1 MFNFRPSLLVNALR
15 CLYLLLTESSHCQ
28 LTSDLIVL
36 INPLIH
42 IPVCESYVIE
52 ILSNKNLSFS
62 NLCLCTSLTSLKYIY
77 YSHNQYSFDD
87 ENKLINKMLPDLI
100 CLYRNNEH
108 DLSIFFSSYLPEYT
122 HLCALILMKLSSFDI
137 LPNEILKNEK
147 KNSENEFDQIEFE
160 WSRLKFLIPINKPE
174 EDKSQLD
181 LCSKL
186 HTCQLNL
193 KTFER
198 IIEIYDKNIRFIQE
212 LKDKHLVRFKPN
224 N

>member
-1 MFNFRPSLLVNALR
+1 MFNFRPLLLVNALR
-15 CLYLLLTESSHCQ
+15 CLYLLLTKSSHCQ

-42 IPVCESYVIE
+42 IPICESYVIE
-52 ILSNKNLSFS
+52 ILSNKNLSLS
-62 NLCLCTSLTSLKYIY
+62 NLCSCSSLTSLKYIF

-87 ENKLINKMLPDLI
+87 ENKLINKLLPDLI

-122 HLCALILMKLSSFDI
+122 HLCALVLMKLSSFDI

-174 EDKSQLD
+174 KDKIQLD
-181 LCSKL
+181 LHSKL

-193 KTFER
+193 KTFEH

-212 LKDKHLVRFKPN
+212 LKDKHLVRFKLN